1 MSRKMVGRILPRHS
15 SGHACLSIHTHRSM
29 LRDLAASLGGSA
41 RRSLLR
47 AQEELW
53 TQAVPEQQ
61 KLTIQLCRNSI
72 YFVLSA
78 VLIRFFGDQLAV

>member
-15 SGHACLSIHTHRSM
+15 SGHACLSTPRSM